1 METDHILKSHGL
13 LETCD
18 ITTYLYT
25 SCRKINVEGVWG
37 VKKVLFFQCLLFCGG
52 AAAVTASLA
61 LFLDK
66 W

>member
-1 METDHILKSHGL
+1 MDERELGCKS
-13 LETCD
+13 C
-18 ITTYLYT
+18 
-25 SCRKINVEGVWG
+25 NVEGIWG

-52 AAAVTASLA
+52 DAAVTVSLA